1 MMDRAPID
9 SALILTTTR
18 IFNRPGEPP
27 PASPLT
33 VVGGLSL
40 FRRTILTLQRGGIS
54 RFIVL
59 AGNEAEELRRQLR
72 ADERIPADMRW
83 LPVLEFSPGDPRTW
97 EIFPGLFGAPYLAV
111 GTGAIFPE
119 TLVAR
124 VRQEAGNGA
133 PLLVVRGMVEH
144 ERLRNR
150 VGAVREPSLQAG
162 AGMSQAAAGV
172 VTVEEAATQT
182 LDVDLVVIPEGFT
195 ASGWAT
201 PQDSPYPMHA
211 ALERAVRQGQAHVLP
226 LGSDWYQDVCAEG
239 SAGPDEA
246 ERQLL
251 RRLKGGLEGFV
262 DRHFNRRCSRWI
274 TRWLV
279 RTPLT
284 PNGVT
289 VLATAVGVLASVAFG
304 VGGYAAGVIGA
315 LLFQLS
321 TILDCCDGEVARL
334 KFMESAFGEQL
345 DVVLDNVVH
354 IALYA
359 GIAWASYEDNWGPVA
374 LLLGGFA
381 MLGNVAAFLVVQ
393 QATRMRKGL
402 DPERRRYVES
412 LLNSLVSRDFSVLI
426 LAFALVGHVD
436 WFLPLAAIG
445 SNIFW
450 PVLAWQLRSPNT
462 SARA

>member
-1 MMDRAPID
+1 MDRAPID

-18 IFNRPGEPP
+18 IFNRPGEPS
-27 PASPLT
+27 PASPRT
-33 VVGGLSL
+33 MVGGLSL
-40 FRRTILTLQRGGIS
+40 FQRTILTLQRGGIS

-59 AGNEAEELRRQLR
+59 AGNETEDLRRQLGS
-72 ADERIPADMRW
+72 DERIRREVRW

-97 EIFPGLFGAPYLAV
+97 EIFPGLFGAPYLVV
-111 GTGAIFPE
+111 GTGAVFPAS
-119 TLVAR
+119 LVAR
-124 VRQEAGNGA
+124 VRQEAGNNET
-133 PLLVVRGMVEH
+133 LVVVRGMVGH
-144 ERLRNR
+144 EGLRNR
-150 VGAVREPSLQAG
+150 VGAVREPPQQDG
-162 AGMSQAAAGV
+162 AGMSQATAGV
-172 VTVEEAATQT
+172 VTVVEAATPI
-182 LDVDLVVIPEGFT
+182 LDVDLAVIPEGFT
-195 ASGWAT
+195 VSGWAT
-201 PQDSPYPMHA
+201 PQDSPYPVHA
-211 ALERAVRQGQAHVLP
+211 ALERAIRQGHGRVLP

-239 SAGPDEA
+239 MSGPADA
-246 ERQLL
+246 EQTLIRS
-251 RRLKGGLEGFV
+251 LKGGLEGFV
-262 DRHFNRRCSRWI
+262 DRHFNRLCSRWI
-274 TRWLV
+274 TRWLL

-304 VGGYAAGVIGA
+304 VGGYAGGVIGA

-334 KFMESAFGEQL
+334 KFMESAFGERL